1 MTPLGGAAAG
11 ANTQSIADKYNPTL
25 DVFDDP
31 DTDESSIFF
40 VTSSTL
46 NRGHHNL
53 VFFMVF

>member
-11 ANTQSIADKYNPTL
+11 ANTQSIADKYDPTL

-31 DTDESSIFF
+31 DTDESSNFF

-46 NRGHHNL
+46 NPEGRKSA
-53 VFFMVF
+53 VF